1 MNETRNCPRLYLAG
15 RVVLAIDIETLKLR
29 IFNAMTSQQQ
39 YIPMIILDDP
49 PAPAV
54 HDKHLL
60 PLFFLFSFF
69 AAIGLS
75 FGIHAMIVGHEH
87 VFGTSREVP
96 WGILITPY
104 VYFACLSTGLCIIS
118 SLGQVF
124 RIKTFAPLVNR
135 TVFLAITTML
145 AGLVTIGLEVEN
157 SWRVLIYGI
166 FSANPLSNI
175 WWKSALY
182 TMFVL
187 LMICNFL
194 FLLMN
199 KTRVAR
205 GFAIG
210 ALIVITCANL
220 NMNSDMALL
229 GARGFWAENYMPLFF
244 LIVSTLLACC
254 VLSLQIFLSNG
265 LQDRTIDSK
274 TGCSL
279 SAISRLITVLLF
291 GMLLFCV
298 MKTIGGFSTK
308 FTENPL
314 AMELLVQGSFAIKFW
329 LGEIFLTVLLPLFL
343 IFLYWRKKLNGL
355 FVFACLSSIVGVF
368 ITFYNLIIVGQLI
381 PHYSEYNLFGYP
393 EYYSYSPRLHEYMIT
408 LGIFFFFFATS
419 VLGEIILNSTHLRE
433 SKG

>member
-1 MNETRNCPRLYLAG
+1 M
-15 RVVLAIDIETLKLR
+15 
-29 IFNAMTSQQQ
+29 IF
-39 YIPMIILDDP
+39 LDNVA
-49 PAPAV
+49 APAAP
-54 HDKHLL
+54 DKHLL
-60 PLFFLFSFF
+60 PLFFLFSIF

-75 FGIHAMIVGHEH
+75 FGIHAMIVGHDH

-118 SLGQVF
+118 ALGQVF
-124 RIKTFAPLVNR
+124 RIKTFAPLINR
-135 TVFLAITTML
+135 TVFLTITTML
-145 AGLVTIGLEVEN
+145 AGLITIGLEVEN
-157 SWRVLIYGI
+157 PWRVLIYGI

-194 FLLMN
+194 FLLIN

-210 ALIVITCANL
+210 ALIAITCGNL

-254 VLSLQIFLSNG
+254 VLSLQIFLSNI

-274 TGCSL
+274 TGNSI
-279 SAISRLITVLLF
+279 SAISRLITVLLI
-291 GMLLFCV
+291 GVMLFCV
-298 MKTIGGFSTK
+298 MKIMGGFSTK

-314 AMELLVQGSFAIKFW
+314 AMELLVQGSFAINFW

-343 IFLYWRKKLNGL
+343 LFLFWRKKLNIL
-355 FVFACLSSIVGVF
+355 LAFACLSASVGIF
-368 ITFYNLIIVGQLI
+368 ITFYDLIIVGQLI
-381 PHYSEYNLFGYP
+381 PHYYEYNLFGYP
-393 EYYSYSPRLHEYMIT
+393 EQYSYSPSLHEYMMTI
-408 LGIFFFFFATS
+408 GIFSFFFATS
-419 VLGEIILNSTHLRE
+419 ILGEIILNSTHLRE

>member
-1 MNETRNCPRLYLAG
+1 M
-15 RVVLAIDIETLKLR
+15 
-29 IFNAMTSQQQ
+29 IF
-39 YIPMIILDDP
+39 LDEMA
-49 PAPAV
+49 APAV
-54 HDKHLL
+54 PDQRLL
-60 PLFFLFSFF
+60 PLFFLFSIF

-75 FGIHAMIVGHEH
+75 FGLHAMIVGHEH

-157 SWRVLIYGI
+157 PWRVLIYGI

-187 LMICNFL
+187 LMISNFL
-194 FLLMN
+194 FLLIN

-205 GFAIG
+205 GFALG
-210 ALIVITCANL
+210 ALIAIACGNL

-274 TGCSL
+274 TSGSIL
-279 SAISRLITVLLF
+279 AISRLITVLLL
-291 GMLLFCV
+291 GVLLFCV
-298 MKTIGGFSTK
+298 MKGMGGFSTK

-314 AMELLVQGSFAIKFW
+314 AMELLVKGSFGINFW
-329 LGEIFLTVLLPLFL
+329 LGEIVLTVLLPLFL
-343 IFLYWRKKLNGL
+343 IFLSWKKKLNVL
-355 FVFACLSSIVGVF
+355 FAFACFCSAIGIF
-368 ITFYNLIIVGQLI
+368 ITFYDLIIVGQLI
-381 PHYSEYNLFGYP
+381 PHYSQYNLFGYP
-393 EYYSYSPRLHEYMIT
+393 KYYSYSPSLHEYMMT

-433 SKG
+433 SRE